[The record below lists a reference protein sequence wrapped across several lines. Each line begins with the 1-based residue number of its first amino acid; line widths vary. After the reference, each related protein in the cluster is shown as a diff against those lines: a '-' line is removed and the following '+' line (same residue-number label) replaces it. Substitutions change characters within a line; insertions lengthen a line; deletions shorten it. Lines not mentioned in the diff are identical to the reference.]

1 MSALPDYL
9 YADIFDHLDFHA
21 LIRLRR
27 AVPMFSEVV
36 DPLLKQRIAQIC
48 VKNLRTRI
56 FNRHYSSRQFGP
68 KLNFTIDRSGDLRWD
83 MPAIRV
89 RLPACVGTAPTPATA
104 QQLVPGAAVRAA

>member
-1 MSALPDYL
+1 MSTLPDYL
-9 YADIFDHLDFHA
+9 YADIFEHLDFHA

-36 DPLLKQRIAQIC
+36 DPLLKLRIAQIC

-56 FNRHYSSRQFGP
+56 FIRHCSSRQFGP
-68 KLNFTIDRSGDLRWD
+68 KFTIDRSGDLRWD

-104 QQLVPGAAVRAA
+104 QQLVPGAAVGAA